1 MERRCDN
8 CGADIEGHA
17 ISYILRL
24 ELFARGD
31 APELNL
37 DDLKADH
44 TAQIEKL
51 IEEMEHLDVEEA
63 TDEVYEAYNFELCS
77 KCRARIH
84 ELLKNRAR
92 SHKVQ

>member
-1 MERRCDN
+1 MDRRCHN
-8 CGADIEGHA
+8 CGTA
-17 ISYILRL
+17 IGGQAVSYILRL

-31 APELNL
+31 APELTL
-37 DDLKADH
+37 DDLRADH

-77 KCRARIH
+77 ECRARIH
-84 ELLKNRAR
+84 ELLKSRAR